1 MSINYNKLKFIIAL
15 FVILGLAVA
24 CGSKKD
30 STDKKEDTKKEE
42 TKKEDTKKED
52 TKKED
57 TKSSDNQ
64 FSGARL
70 YFCEEYTD
78 GKEVGVSDAFTI
90 SSGGGY
96 FTCMIDLRPTG
107 KKIGVGKL
115 DLRITKLT
123 GDGEKIIDTKNFDVQ
138 PDWDY
143 IFFDKFYTFH
153 SDGRYKIT
161 AMKPDGTP
169 VASGE
174 VKISYR

>member
-1 MSINYNKLKFIIAL
+1 MVLNYNKLKFILAIL
-15 FVILGLAVA
+15 VIIGLGAI
-24 CGSKKD
+24 CSSNKD
-30 STDKKEDTKKEE
+30 SGDKKEETKKEE
-42 TKKEDTKKED
+42 TKKEETTKEETKTED
-52 TKKED
+52 TQME
-57 TKSSDNQ
+57 
-64 FSGARL
+64 GAKL
-70 YFCEEYTD
+70 YFCEEYRD
-78 GKEVGVSDAFTI
+78 GHEIGVSDAFTI

-123 GDGEKIIDTKNFDVQ
+123 DAGEKIIDTKNFDVQ

-143 IFFDKFYTFH
+143 IYFDKFYTFH
-153 SDGRYKIT
+153 SDGKYKIT

-169 VASGE
+169 VASGT